1 MAKTLSH
8 ASLPCQED
16 SKVQQ
21 DVLTI
26 SESRFPT
33 EKEAEEK
40 NMIHYLQGRDDTQCR
55 IHDYNCK
62 DALRPYQMWPNKV
75 GQKANPICNQKSKFA
90 FH

>member
-26 SESRFPT
+26 SEDFQQRKKLKRKT
-33 EKEAEEK
+33 
-40 NMIHYLQGRDDTQCR
+40 
-55 IHDYNCK
+55 
-62 DALRPYQMWPNKV
+62 
-75 GQKANPICNQKSKFA
+75 
-90 FH
+90 